1 MTVGMLIL
9 LFFSCRKEE
18 KARIPI
24 SKSKEFKRKQAQL
37 NHLINRSNQGDIEGL
52 TVDANQLLISFK
64 SSNDSLEISQTYDL
78 IAKTNYYGQKI
89 DKAIFNWR
97 EGLRYAPTS
106 NDELRSMIVS
116 NLGSAYMYQGYQ
128 RTAIS
133 YFLEA
138 REYFKNAKKQS
149 DNYWINYLNIGVC
162 YMELDDFKSA
172 QTYFEKIP
180 FSGNPSLD
188 VIVPLNFAKLYALQS
203 NKRRFKEYISIALK
217 NQDHAPFYQPVLKEV
232 HLEYTGKLCDYKEL
246 QRVFSAYKSEY
257 GKLNTT
263 FDLSLWKVSIALGK
277 PIGSIKELKNLQ
289 ESIENADYFLL
300 ISYYQVLTDW
310 YVAKNDYKSAF
321 ISSKLMDYSEAQ
333 SAQENAK
340 DKLYDYTLLSKR
352 NELQAALKKE
362 KELSKFQ
369 EIRLRNRSIVL
380 YALIIIF
387 TLIIAS
393 SVQIYVNQRRK
404 NKLNLKQIRIHEL
417 ELKLAKEEHS
427 KLENTLEFKD
437 KKLESILDTVGK
449 IAILKKQLD
458 NFFTHIEKTTDID
471 TDFKATI
478 KEAKLDFNLFFN
490 NYQDLAVL
498 SNLVGTD
505 SSKVNLIKQKYP
517 ELKDSEFRVLLL
529 IIQNYTSKEMAML
542 LSCTEKNI
550 EYYRAQIRKKLAI
563 PKEQS
568 IHDFID
574 FCLNLGH

>member
-1 MTVGMLIL
+1 
-9 LFFSCRKEE
+9 
-18 KARIPI
+18 
-24 SKSKEFKRKQAQL
+24 
-37 NHLINRSNQGDIEGL
+37 
-52 TVDANQLLISFK
+52 
-64 SSNDSLEISQTYDL
+64 
-78 IAKTNYYGQKI
+78 
-89 DKAIFNWR
+89 
-97 EGLRYAPTS
+97 
-106 NDELRSMIVS
+106 
-116 NLGSAYMYQGYQ
+116 
-128 RTAIS
+128 
-133 YFLEA
+133 
-138 REYFKNAKKQS
+138 
-149 DNYWINYLNIGVC
+149 
-162 YMELDDFKSA
+162 
-172 QTYFEKIP
+172 
-180 FSGNPSLD
+180 
-188 VIVPLNFAKLYALQS
+188 
-203 NKRRFKEYISIALK
+203 LK

-232 HLEYTGKLCDYKEL
+232 HLEYTEKLCDYLEL
-246 QRVFSAYKSEY
+246 QRVFTAYKSEY

-263 FDLSLWKVSIALGK
+263 FDLSLWKASIALGK
-277 PIGSIKELKNLQ
+277 PIGSIKELQNLQ
-289 ESIENADYFLL
+289 ASIANADYFLL

-310 YVAKNDYKSAF
+310 YVTKNDYKSAF

-333 SAQENAK
+333 SEQENAK

-352 NELQAALKKE
+352 NELQSALKKE

-393 SVQIYVNQRRK
+393 SVLIYVNQRRK
-404 NKLNLKQIRIHEL
+404 NKLNLKQLRIQEL

-427 KLENTLEFKD
+427 KLENTLEFKN
-437 KKLESILDTVGK
+437 KKLESIMDTVGK

-458 NFFTHIEKTTDID
+458 NFFTHIEKTTAID

-505 SSKVNLIKQKYP
+505 SSKVNLIRQKYP

-574 FCLNLGH
+574 FCITNGH